1 MRYELS
7 GSAVCDLL
15 VSDNGS
21 ILFPTKWQTSP
32 PFIASSLM
40 YKLWFKPAQAKT
52 GTERGI
58 HAHAV
63 EGECPAEGG
72 AFRTRGEK
80 TQAVKGKNEVRT
92 HKMPT
97 KLNLR

>member
-1 MRYELS
+1 MRYALS

-21 ILFPTKWQTSP
+21 ILFARKWQTHV
-32 PFIASSLM
+32 IASSLM

-52 GTERGI
+52 GTERGL

-92 HKMPT
+92 HKMPA